1 MNNCRKSSFQL
12 KGLIALVLT
21 FVASG
26 IYLSG
31 AMVKPAQAQEILQR
45 IEALVNDEIISGYDL
60 QQRVG
65 LIIAASSSPPNEEE
79 LEDLNKQVLRSMVDE
94 RLQLQEAAEFEVEID
109 DAQLEDAF
117 RNIAANFQQTPEQ
130 FELFLFNSGSSKAAL
145 FSQLRAEFA
154 WQAIVNGRLG
164 SQVSISD
171 EEVDERIDRIIANKG
186 KYEYRIAEIYLI
198 VDNPTRRNQVMQTAD
213 RLYEQL
219 GRGAQFYL
227 LARQFSETSSAS
239 SGGDMGWVSEDQLPR
254 EIKDVVSQMDVGA
267 TSIPIFAGSAY
278 HILNLL
284 DRRRILSVDPMDVEI
299 ELHNMFY
306 PFTEGTTQES
316 AEAFLTKA
324 EALMPSMNSCEQIEG
339 FSEQLEIPEFG
350 LIANIPLRQ
359 LNPRLKPIIVNLET
373 GQASQ
378 PVVSDD
384 GVRFFIVCGKV
395 TPEIVEPTFD
405 QVFGQLEQERL
416 ALMARRY
423 LRDLRRDSIV
433 DYK

>member
-1 MNNCRKSSFQL
+1 
-12 KGLIALVLT
+12 
-21 FVASG
+21 
-26 IYLSG
+26 
-31 AMVKPAQAQEILQR
+31 
-45 IEALVNDEIISGYDL
+45 
-60 QQRVG
+60 
-65 LIIAASSSPPNEEE
+65 
-79 LEDLNKQVLRSMVDE
+79 
-94 RLQLQEAAEFEVEID
+94 
-109 DAQLEDAF
+109 
-117 RNIAANFQQTPEQ
+117 
-130 FELFLFNSGSSKAAL
+130 
-145 FSQLRAEFA
+145 
-154 WQAIVNGRLG
+154 
-164 SQVSISD
+164 
-171 EEVDERIDRIIANKG
+171 
-186 KYEYRIAEIYLI
+186 
-198 VDNPTRRNQVMQTAD
+198 
-213 RLYEQL
+213 
-219 GRGAQFYL
+219 
-227 LARQFSETSSAS
+227 
-239 SGGDMGWVSEDQLPR
+239 
-254 EIKDVVSQMDVGA
+254 MDVGA